1 MPFGEISATT
11 RDGGPR
17 MIRIKRIYDPPAAS
31 DGARILI
38 DRLWPRGISRE
49 RAALTEWRREL
60 APSDGLREWYGHL
73 PERFA
78 RFRERYRMEL
88 LRDPDAL
95 AELALRS
102 ESAPLTLLYAARDGP
117 RSNAAVLAELLAE
130 AANGA
135 GTRGRR
141 ARPVRSRATAVA
153 QPRPHAPPRK
163 R

>member
-1 MPFGEISATT
+1 
-11 RDGGPR
+11 
-17 MIRIKRIYDPPAAS
+17 MIRIKRIYDPPSAS

-49 RAALTEWRREL
+49 RAALTEWRRDL

-95 AELALRS
+95 SDLALRS
-102 ESAPLTLLYAARDGP
+102 ELAPLTLVYAARDGP

-130 AANGA
+130 VVSGAAGA
-135 GTRGRR
+135 RGGRSG
-141 ARPVRSRATAVA
+141 PVRSRTTAIA
-153 QPRPHAPPRK
+153 KPRPHAPPRK